1 MFNSPQPSASEYP
14 SINQQ
19 SKDNVRGLRRRDR
32 GQPRT
37 TASVQSLDTDPG
49 HATASPSLS
58 ETPSEEDYDEN
69 IRPSIL
75 NALDAQKRYR
85 NGAKEAVNGVQNENA
100 SYSTA
105 QDFAGGNGVSSTPVR
120 GSADAMKPARS
131 NRSHKFR
138 DFVFSR
144 QVSTFDA
151 KSEAAMNSPF
161 HGFYTLFWLSVT
173 LLICKICADNWR
185 AYGNLLGS
193 SDIMRSM
200 FHKDGTGSYCPASV
214 ESFKLT
220 LFSNRPPS
228 LRRNHVRLDG
238 SQLGDAKACVL

>member
-1 MFNSPQPSASEYP
+1 MFNSLQPSASEYS

-19 SKDNVRGLRRRDR
+19 PKDHVGGLRRRDR

-37 TASVQSLDTDPG
+37 TALGQSLDIDPDHG
-49 HATASPSLS
+49 TASPSLS

-75 NALDAQKRYR
+75 NALDAQKHHR
-85 NGAKEAVNGVQNENA
+85 NGDKEALNGVQNGNG
-100 SYSTA
+100 SYSTT
-105 QDFAGGNGVSSTPVR
+105 QDFAGSNGVSSTHVS
-120 GSADAMKPARS
+120 GSADAMKPARA

-185 AYGNLLGS
+185 TYGNLLGS

-200 FHKDGTGSYCPASV
+200 FHKDGTGSYCSASV
-214 ESFKLT
+214 EAFKLI

-228 LRRNHVRLDG
+228 L
-238 SQLGDAKACVL
+238 